1 MIARKA
7 EKRINSWIENPKRA
21 MLVTGARQVGKT
33 FLIRNCLINSGS
45 DFVEINLLQNE
56 QYIKALIQS
65 NTIDDLKLNFSALLN
80 RSFTDGKT
88 ILFIDEVQ
96 ECKEIVT
103 KIKFWVDDGRI
114 KFILSGSLLG
124 VELRDLRSAPV
135 GYMDEIDMFPL
146 DFEEFLFA
154 SGVTEET
161 IAYLKQCYLK
171 KEPVNEIVNEKMM
184 THFFRYLVVG
194 GMPAAVSEYLESGN
208 IGEVSLIQEGIIRQY
223 KRDFTKYE
231 TQDKKLMLTSIF
243 EQIPSQLLKQNRRFN
258 YSDIQ
263 KKLRFERLEDS
274 FLWLKYSGVAIAT
287 TNVTEPRVSLLQNEK
302 RSLVKLYSSD
312 IGLLTFQY
320 GSLLRNGI
328 LLGDRTINLGGVY
341 ENFVAQELTAH
352 NFPSYFYCSHN
363 VGELDFVIEHDQSVL
378 PIEVKSG
385 KDYYVHSAIKNVADN
400 VEYGVREAYVLA
412 NCNIEKDG
420 KIVYLPIYMCSFIS
434 DEVEYPVLSLDI

>member
-56 QYIKALIQS
+56 QYIKALNQS

-320 GSLLRNGI
+320 GSSFRNGI

-434 DEVEYPVLSLDI
+434 DEVEYPILSLDI